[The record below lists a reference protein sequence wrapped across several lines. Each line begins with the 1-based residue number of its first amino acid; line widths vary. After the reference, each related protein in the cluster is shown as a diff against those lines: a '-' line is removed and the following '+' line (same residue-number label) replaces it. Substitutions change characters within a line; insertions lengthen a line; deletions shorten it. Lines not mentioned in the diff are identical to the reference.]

1 MPCRGSSCTFLVH
14 KTSPGKS
21 TLSTQLDKFSLQHF
35 VATCILCLQLLVNIV
50 SKNSSTDCRDF
61 VDAMDA
67 TTTPRPLRIIKQA
80 NNPPVILHVP
90 KQRRT
95 RAGSVPAAPVPFAND
110 TRSRAV
116 TVGSMQSGIPNSTFQ
131 HLGTLKPSRTQPSL
145 RQRLLSRVMSGVS
158 SKSQVGHAAMGR
170 EVLVQQ
176 LHGNDTGDIEDF
188 GGPRPSTASS
198 IGTVSTLGCN
208 LELALAAFPTP
219 PTSTVTSPTT
229 LSSFDTSRTTSTPA
243 RRLVH
248 PSNNA
253 IPGARLSLLPEIDQ
267 LSLDT
272 GESVFVAVEIAGI
285 VGPMDESY
293 DISAR
298 PKGLDV
304 AVVVDST

>member
-14 KTSPGKS
+14 KTSPGSS
-21 TLSTQLDKFSLQHF
+21 TLSAQLDKFSLQYL
-35 VATCILCLQLLVNIV
+35 VATRILCLQLFVNII
-50 SKNSSTDCRDF
+50 SKNLSTGCRNL
-61 VDAMDA
+61 MDA
-67 TTTPRPLRIIKQA
+67 ATTPRPLRIIKRA

-95 RAGSVPAAPVPFAND
+95 RAGSVPAAPMPFAND

-131 HLGTLKPSRTQPSL
+131 QLATLKPSWTQPSL

-158 SKSQVGHAAMGR
+158 SKSQVSHAAMER
-170 EVLVQQ
+170 EGVVRQ
-176 LHGNDTGDIEDF
+176 LHGNDTEDIEDF

-198 IGTVSTLGCN
+198 IGTVSTLGFN

-243 RRLVH
+243 RRLVQ
-248 PSNNA
+248 PTNIA
-253 IPGARLSLLPEIDQ
+253 VPGARLILLPEIDQ

-272 GESVFVAVEIAGI
+272 GKSVFVAVKIAGI

-293 DISAR
+293 DVSAH